1 MAKLFNRHMWSSNI
15 MKWAALLMMVSL
27 FHGRC
32 FKNLSSSLFNWAT
45 FSFPQTTTSLKTHQT
60 ILLVVSSP
68 CSPICPTK
76 TDHRKPAFCFTSKFY
91 HHSRLLQPSLFLGS
105 PGWALFSRQSPES
118 APYHVGTKP
127 PRKKVKTESNKTHT
141 PHWKTNIF
149 EHKVMD
155 VIWMWMVQMIFLFS

>member
-1 MAKLFNRHMWSSNI
+1 
-15 MKWAALLMMVSL
+15 MKWADLLMMVSL

-32 FKNLSSSLFNWAT
+32 SKNLSSSLFNWAT
-45 FSFPQTTTSLKTHQT
+45 FSFPQITTSLKTNQT

-105 PGWALFSRQSPES
+105 ADWALFSRQSPES

-127 PRKKVKTESNKTHT
+127 PRKKVKTESNETHT
-141 PHWKTNIF
+141 PLGKPTFWNTKS
-149 EHKVMD
+149 
-155 VIWMWMVQMIFLFS
+155 WRWMVQMIFLFS